1 MLRWINENTQKDK
14 IRNEEIILKVGNRD
28 SPYWWKDESELIQV
42 EGMKK
47 CEGKPKITLVEVINK
62 IKNKDMSIRETRESM
77 TQMK

>member
-1 MLRWINENTQKDK
+1 MRVNCLKWFNHVQRRASNE
-14 IRNEEIILKVGNRD
+14 
-28 SPYWWKDESELIQV
+28 PSELIQV

-62 IKNKDMSIRETRESM
+62 IKNKDMSIREATESM